1 MTRELTPRERGLPML
16 RGWRWNAD
24 GTDAE
29 RIPYGEP
36 GFDPMCDKE
45 WAMTPQRYWKLRD
58 EEQAPPML

>member
-1 MTRELTPRERGLPML
+1 ML